1 MAWYSIMLTT
11 QQAADLWGVKRETVQ
26 KWIER
31 GKIKAEKFG
40 DMWAIPEQDKPGR
53 KKRVK
58 K

>member
-1 MAWYSIMLTT
+1 MLTT